1 MEGKLVHRD
10 VLPDGDQVTLTQD
23 LKNKEITLTVDNPKD
38 PSISNTG
45 HGDQSYNITY
55 KKGTGKKADTL
66 ETDEGY
72 YNQTGPEGDDWE
84 IDFNIHKFNEKTVGH
99 DTGVLRAYKDGV
111 KTKKNIKY
119 KKDKISE
126 AEMDAVG
133 TVKDSPVYDEA
144 MHHGLDDWQKRY
156 LTKKKSKLSV
166 AEGPEP
172 DLDAIAEAADDYAK
186 GGRVSYTKGGL
197 AHVLGV

>member
-1 MEGKLVHRD
+1 M
-10 VLPDGDQVTLTQD
+10 
-23 LKNKEITLTVDNPKD
+23 DNPKD

-55 KKGTGKKADTL
+55 KKGTGKKADKL

-84 IDFNIHKFNEKTVGH
+84 IDFNIHDFNEKTVGH

-119 KKDKISE
+119 KKDKVPE

-133 TVKDSPVYDEA
+133 AVQDTPVYDEA

-172 DLDAIAEAADDYAK
+172 DLKADDYAQ

>member
-1 MEGKLVHRD
+1 M
-10 VLPDGDQVTLTQD
+10 
-23 LKNKEITLTVDNPKD
+23 
-38 PSISNTG
+38 
-45 HGDQSYNITY
+45 
-55 KKGTGKKADTL
+55 
-66 ETDEGY
+66 
-72 YNQTGPEGDDWE
+72 
-84 IDFNIHKFNEKTVGH
+84 
-99 DTGVLRAYKDGV
+99 

-119 KKDKISE
+119 KKDKVPE

-133 TVKDSPVYDEA
+133 AVQDTPVYDEA

-172 DLDAIAEAADDYAK
+172 DLDAIAEAADDYAQ

-197 AHVLGV
+197 AKILGV